1 VNIDRKETDSLPG
14 HLWQTNY
21 TTTNHNNP
29 FNHRNS
35 EISAADTSVE
45 SQSNAYMHAIDPM
58 QKYIVYFKHSDKMP
72 PLASTIALHNENCK
86 VHGELRC

>member
-1 VNIDRKETDSLPG
+1 MPG

-35 EISAADTSVE
+35 EISAANTSVE
-45 SQSNAYMHAIDPM
+45 SQSNAYMNAIDPM
-58 QKYIVYFKHSDKMP
+58 QNTVYFNHSDKMP
-72 PLASTIALHNENCK
+72 PLASTIALHNENGA